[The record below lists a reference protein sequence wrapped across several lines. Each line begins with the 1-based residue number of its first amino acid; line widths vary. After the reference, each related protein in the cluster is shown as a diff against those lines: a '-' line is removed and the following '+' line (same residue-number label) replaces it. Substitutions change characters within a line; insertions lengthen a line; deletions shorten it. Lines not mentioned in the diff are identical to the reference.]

1 MIIKGVD
8 VSGFATWGADF
19 WRRKKNE
26 RIEKEV
32 IWQEC
37 WLASVSKF
45 GKTWDNIQDYRSKR
59 YIPVTQQAVEAV
71 AAHLTQGVMP
81 YDEWFQIY
89 GRTPL
94 DDTKA
99 KAVQSLLM
107 WQHQQIGFRTKFA
120 QLVKYACIFGNVPYC
135 VNWEERTQVVPD
147 QDAFVSQMYEAGKVS
162 TAMGEPM
169 PNPDLAAMPMKE
181 QRVYDGP
188 TLEVGNI
195 FDFVVDRH
203 PNDPDHAPRCMR
215 TFKSKAYLLE
225 MQNKEG
231 YSIYEGVEDL
241 NEDSGHNETSDGLK
255 REVYRL
261 EGFVEQPRGQVEL
274 LQFEGDLELPGPD
287 GVPTIFKNHILVIAN
302 RTKVIR
308 FEPSPFAHGKP
319 SWNMFV
325 LYPEPGEVYGRGII
339 EPALGLQ
346 DVINVRANQVIEA
359 NTLVI
364 NPMFEVV
371 QDGVFDVNEWLSA
384 PGALAVVAQKGNIT
398 PIQQIPQ
405 AALGF
410 QEVGFMMSQH
420 NQSTG
425 AQASFTSEAY
435 QKSATEVAA
444 QSGMTQS
451 RNAETI
457 KHIEYN
463 CLTKIVNMQM
473 QLDQQLMDEAVW
485 IRVVGDPQSQTIFD
499 PVSGQPITQ
508 QAPVQLK
515 VSPQDIEGDFDC
527 YAVGASNVANSQ
539 QQMSQTIQLMSVIA
553 QSPGAQVIKWN
564 ELTKTLF
571 DLARVRDSWKFI
583 KTDQEIQL
591 EQQQQLQQ
599 QQQQQQQQFAQQLAL
614 QGAQQGPQ
622 QGSGGPGGANAAGS
636 QPGPSGIS
644 SMAGVPE
651 QHGAPA
657 GGPRPEQLAGSR
669 M

>member
-1 MIIKGVD
+1 LIRKDVD
-8 VSGFATWGADF
+8 VSGFANWGATW
-19 WRRKKNE
+19 WRERKNE
-26 RIEKEV
+26 RLEKER

-45 GKTWDNIQDYRSKR
+45 GKTWDNLQDFRSKR
-59 YIPVTQQAVEAV
+59 YIPITQQAVEAV

-81 YDEWFQIY
+81 YDEWFKIY
-89 GRTPL
+89 GRTP
-94 DDTKA
+94 DDDVKA
-99 KAVQSLLM
+99 KAVQALLM
-107 WQHQQIGFRTKFA
+107 WQHQLIGFRTKFN
-120 QLVKYACIFGNVPYC
+120 QLIKYATIFGNVPYC

-147 QDAFVSQMYEAGKVS
+147 QQAFQAQMAQASLVSSQYGEA
-162 TAMGEPM
+162 M
-169 PNPDLAAMPMKE
+169 PEPDLSAMPMME

-195 FDFVVDRH
+195 FDFVIERH
-203 PNDPDHAPRCMR
+203 PNNQDHAPRCMR
-215 TFKSKAYLLE
+215 TFKSKAYLLD
-225 MQNKEG
+225 MANNAG
-231 YSIYEGVEDL
+231 YSVYEGVEDVQPHDGQ
-241 NEDSGHNETSDGLK
+241 NEPSDGLK

-261 EGFVEQPRGQVEL
+261 EGFVEQPKNSVEL

-287 GVPTIFKNHILVIAN
+287 GVPVIYKNHIMVIAN

-308 FEPSPFAHGKP
+308 FEPSPFAHGKC

-346 DVINVRANQVIEA
+346 DVINVRVNQVIEA
-359 NTLVI
+359 NTLII
-364 NPMFEVV
+364 NPMYEVV
-371 QDGVFDVNEWLSA
+371 QDGVFDVDEWLSA
-384 PGALAVVAQKGNIT
+384 PGALAKVAAKGNIT

-410 QEVGFMMSQH
+410 QEIGFMMAQH

-463 CLTKIVNMQM
+463 CLTQIVNMQL
-473 QLDQQLMDEAVW
+473 QLNQQLMDEAVW
-485 IRVVGDPQSQTIFD
+485 IRVVGDPQTMTIFD
-499 PVSGQPITQ
+499 PASGQPITQ
-508 QAPVQLK
+508 QAPIQLR
-515 VSPQDIEGDFDC
+515 VSPMDIEGNFDC
-527 YAVGASNVANSQ
+527 YAVGASNVSNSQ
-539 QQMSQTIQLMSVIA
+539 QQMSQTIQLMSVLA

-583 KTDQEIQL
+583 KTDQEIQI
-591 EQQQQLQQ
+591 E
-599 QQQQQQQQFAQQLAL
+599 QQQQFAQQLAM
-614 QGAQQGPQ
+614 QQQGPNQ
-622 QGSGGPGGANAAGS
+622 NSGGPGGANSAGS
-636 QPGPSGIS
+636 QPGPSGVS
-644 SMAGVPE
+644 SMAGMAE

-657 GGPRPEQLAGSR
+657 GGPLPEQLAGSR
-669 M
+669 R